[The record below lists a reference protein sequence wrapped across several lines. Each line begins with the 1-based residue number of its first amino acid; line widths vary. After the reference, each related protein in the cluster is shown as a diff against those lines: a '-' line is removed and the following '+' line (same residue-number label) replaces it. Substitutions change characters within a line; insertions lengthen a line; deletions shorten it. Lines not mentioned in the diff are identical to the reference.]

1 MKRILNFNNFLLE
14 SQDEDIK
21 ISIDDLI
28 DILGDNEVNL
38 HTTLKLDDNLVKLDD
53 EINTLYNNSEFN
65 KFLKKNKLKK
75 GKLQDSK
82 YLETLLND
90 NIILKFFFIHKNNAL
105 EIEEP
110 KYIILQYFNKK
121 KSDNSNIRIFKN
133 KNSIGKFYELL
144 TDKTIDIKKGKKEYI
159 YKTSN
164 SGNNWELKNPDN
176 INKKFKKSID
186 KEELDSILKDKDID
200 YDVK

>member
-1 MKRILNFNNFLLE
+1 MKRILNYKNFILE
-14 SQDEDIK
+14 SDNKEINIK
-21 ISIDDLI
+21 IDDLI
-28 DILGDNEVNL
+28 EILEDNEINL
-38 HTTLKLDDNLVKLDD
+38 HTTLKLDDDLVKLDD
-53 EINTLYNNSEFN
+53 DINTLYNNSEFN
-65 KFLKKNKLKK
+65 KFLKRNNLKK
-75 GKLQDSK
+75 SKLQDSN

-90 NIILKFFFIHKNNAL
+90 NIILKFFFIHKKGTI

-110 KYIILQYFNKK
+110 KYIILQYYNKK
-121 KSDNSNIRIFKN
+121 KSENSNIRIFKN
-133 KNSIGKFYELL
+133 KNSINKFYELL
-144 TDKTIDIKKGKKEYI
+144 TDKTIIIDKGKKEYV

-186 KEELDSILKDKDID
+186 KEELDSILKGKNTD